1 MSELNLAYAPGVMP
15 AKWLIRFTDTHQ
27 EDTVHARPLPEGID
41 PLEELAAGRARVVLL
56 RFPEGASPAGPG
68 LHVIELYT
76 ERAGL
81 CAPKDHEVE
90 YYDEHAVI
98 PAADAAAWSR
108 LDPADYPVEVGG
120 VAMMLEVVASGA
132 GAVASVPQPL
142 ARLHARKDVV
152 WREVEGEP
160 ATKVGL
166 AWLRVD
172 PSLPD
177 DAQALALEA
186 NADPLLEEF
195 IGVVRGRRAGSSRQ
209 PSVREREQDEA
220 VQRRKDR
227 AASQSAEAKAA
238 HAAKLNPV
246 QAAKPA
252 PAPQAAGDG
261 AEGADGADDAAA
273 SSKRQ
278 GWAKAKQGHGTK
290 GAKAAAKAAAKSAR
304 SKVKRPRRGTKGGG
318 KGRGGR

>member
-15 AKWLIRFTDTHQ
+15 AKWLNRFKDTHQ
-27 EDTVHARPLPEGID
+27 EDTLHARPLPEGID

-56 RFPEGASPAGPG
+56 RFPEEASPAGPG

-98 PAADAAAWSR
+98 PAEDAAAWQR
-108 LDPADYPVEVGG
+108 LDPADYPPEVGG

-132 GAVASVPQPL
+132 GALAPVPQPL

-152 WREVEGEP
+152 WREVAGEP

-177 DAQALALEA
+177 DAQPLALEA
-186 NADPLLEEF
+186 NADPMLEEF

-238 HAAKLNPV
+238 HAAKLYPV
-246 QAAKPA
+246 RSEPAAKPVA
-252 PAPQAAGDG
+252 EA
-261 AEGADGADDAAA
+261 AEGTEGTDDAAA

-304 SKVKRPRRGTKGGG
+304 AKVKRPRRGTKGGG
-318 KGRGGR
+318 KGRGAR

>member
-1 MSELNLAYAPGVMP
+1 VSELHLAYAPGVMP
-15 AKWLIRFTDTHQ
+15 AKWLNRFTDTHQ
-27 EDTVHARPLPEGID
+27 EDTLHARPLPEGID

-90 YYDEHAVI
+90 YYDELAVI
-98 PAADAAAWSR
+98 PAEDAAAWPR
-108 LDPADYPVEVGG
+108 LDPADYPAEAGG

-132 GAVASVPQPL
+132 GAVAALPQPL

-152 WREVEGEP
+152 WREVSGEP

-177 DAQALALEA
+177 DEQRLAQEA
-186 NADPLLEEF
+186 QDDRLVEEF
-195 IGVVRGRRAGSSRQ
+195 IGVVRGRKAGSSRQ

-227 AASQSAEAKAA
+227 AAAQSAEAKAA
-238 HAAKLNPV
+238 HAAHAA
-246 QAAKPA
+246 QASGAARPA
-252 PAPQAAGDG
+252 AAAAQGEDSEQATGG
-261 AEGADGADDAAA
+261 A

-318 KGRGGR
+318 KGRGAR